1 MKFNKQINNG
11 TLLIPGGAFK
21 ISGFEGGEKVEIHTL
36 DSAVVVLKKQ
46 MTTMELIQA
55 MDALHRLAT
64 ELTVHLARVC
74 GTCDDCEDGCPFD
87 DLEDG
92 MLELPDYLREEAGI
106 PAGAKL
112 CVYVDDEEKT
122 VTIAEAGYDHDLREE
137 VPITTPAN
145 QYICDC
151 DANRLLV
158 TRTCDDAE
166 CTGYTSSGMELNLP
180 AALLSEASIPVG
192 EEVAVLAADG
202 ALIIV
207 PSTEELRELSV
218 ELCCLL
224 NELGISPLTIPPAG
238 KWRLP

>member
-92 MLELPDYLREEAGI
+92 MLELPDYLRKK
-106 PAGAKL
+106 PASLPG
-112 CVYVDDEEKT
+112 
-122 VTIAEAGYDHDLREE
+122 
-137 VPITTPAN
+137 P
-145 QYICDC
+145 
-151 DANRLLV
+151 
-158 TRTCDDAE
+158 
-166 CTGYTSSGMELNLP
+166 SSVSMWMTKKRP
-180 AALLSEASIPVG
+180 
-192 EEVAVLAADG
+192 
-202 ALIIV
+202 
-207 PSTEELRELSV
+207 
-218 ELCCLL
+218 
-224 NELGISPLTIPPAG
+224 SPLPRPDMTMTCGMCLPTC
-238 KWRLP
+238 WRCWVKPESAWASWRNS

>member
-74 GTCDDCEDGCPFD
+74 GTCDDCE
-87 DLEDG
+87 
-92 MLELPDYLREEAGI
+92 EEAGI

-122 VTIAEAGYDHDLREE
+122 VTIAEAGYDHDLRDVPPYLLEMLGEAGICLGELEE
-137 VPITTPAN
+137 QLMVGNLI
-145 QYICDC
+145 YGE
-151 DANRLLV
+151 
-158 TRTCDDAE
+158 RTACN
-166 CTGYTSSGMELNLP
+166 GQ
-180 AALLSEASIPVG
+180 
-192 EEVAVLAADG
+192 EEHGD
-202 ALIIV
+202 
-207 PSTEELRELSV
+207 E
-218 ELCCLL
+218 
-224 NELGISPLTIPPAG
+224 
-238 KWRLP
+238 

>member
-122 VTIAEAGYDHDLREE
+122 VTIPSCGWPTPTSRASA
-137 VPITTPAN
+137 TCPAN
-145 QYICDC
+145 FPSCGMPNGI
-151 DANRLLV
+151 R
-158 TRTCDDAE
+158 
-166 CTGYTSSGMELNLP
+166 TSS
-180 AALLSEASIPVG
+180 
-192 EEVAVLAADG
+192 
-202 ALIIV
+202 
-207 PSTEELRELSV
+207 TR
-218 ELCCLL
+218 
-224 NELGISPLTIPPAG
+224 PPAM
-238 KWRLP
+238 

>member
-122 VTIAEAGYDHDLREE
+122 VTIAEAGYDHDLRD
-137 VPITTPAN
+137 VPPYLLEMLGEAG
-145 QYICDC
+145 IC
-151 DANRLLV
+151 L
-158 TRTCDDAE
+158 
-166 CTGYTSSGMELNLP
+166 G
-180 AALLSEASIPVG
+180 
-192 EEVAVLAADG
+192 
-202 ALIIV
+202 
-207 PSTEELRELSV
+207 
-218 ELCCLL
+218 
-224 NELGISPLTIPPAG
+224 ELGEQLMVGNLIYGERTACNG
-238 KWRLP
+238 QEEHGDE

>member
-92 MLELPDYLREEAGI
+92 MLELPDYGNAAGRAGRGAWRRSC
-106 PAGAKL
+106 PRTGRADACGRNAAAGA
-112 CVYVDDEEKT
+112 C
-122 VTIAEAGYDHDLREE
+122 
-137 VPITTPAN
+137 
-145 QYICDC
+145 
-151 DANRLLV
+151 
-158 TRTCDDAE
+158 
-166 CTGYTSSGMELNLP
+166 
-180 AALLSEASIPVG
+180 ASHT
-192 EEVAVLAADG
+192 AADHR
-202 ALIIV
+202 AAA
-207 PSTEELRELSV
+207 R
-218 ELCCLL
+218 
-224 NELGISPLTIPPAG
+224 
-238 KWRLP
+238 R

>member
-87 DLEDG
+87 DLEPAS
-92 MLELPDYLREEAGI
+92 LPG
-106 PAGAKL
+106 P
-112 CVYVDDEEKT
+112 
-122 VTIAEAGYDHDLREE
+122 
-137 VPITTPAN
+137 
-145 QYICDC
+145 
-151 DANRLLV
+151 
-158 TRTCDDAE
+158 
-166 CTGYTSSGMELNLP
+166 SSVSMWMTKKRP
-180 AALLSEASIPVG
+180 
-192 EEVAVLAADG
+192 
-202 ALIIV
+202 
-207 PSTEELRELSV
+207 
-218 ELCCLL
+218 
-224 NELGISPLTIPPAG
+224 SPLPRPDMTMTCGMCLPTC
-238 KWRLP
+238 WRCWVKPESAWASWRNS